1 MRSIFAALAI
11 AALATSFASSAE
23 AARAKSAD
31 MLQREAACKAE
42 AAKKFKA
49 AHRFLARRAHVKQ
62 CMGGKKKRTRAG

>member
-1 MRSIFAALAI
+1 MKSLLTALAAIILAFSFAAPAD
-11 AALATSFASSAE
+11 

-31 MLQREAACKAE
+31 LQKREAACKAE

-49 AHRFLARRAHVKQ
+49 AHRFLARREHARL